1 MEGLGEVLRKR
12 IMETNALKFGQFLD
26 TLLWLVMEE
35 TTFLFWFPDDW
46 QMSKSKTMH
55 ELEQKIRNNS
65 KYALPGS

>member
-46 QMSKSKTMH
+46 QMSKSKTMLD
-55 ELEQKIRNNS
+55 LEQKIRNNS